1 MYNWLKYA
9 YPKGCATEDQCR
21 RAVELEEIDAIQF
34 KEITGIDY

>member
-9 YPKGCATEDQCR
+9 YSKGWATEDQCR
-21 RAVELEEIDAIQF
+21 RAVELEEINSFQF